1 MSKKLDPTLTALDSA
16 KYYCTLTTY
25 EYTRPAPFMRADHIP
40 LRTFKLPLPSE
51 LRDET
56 RIDYASENM
65 QIVGDIFNN
74 GIASPSMIA
83 AEALRQSGRI
93 MSSGAN
99 TIAGA
104 VTGAVGGGEAVGNAV
119 TEALSPELL
128 GSALEQK
135 FGIAPNPNPAVAFK
149 GVPLRDIALSW
160 VFMPANRDD
169 ARQVRTLI
177 KYLKKASLPKT
188 SEGAASLLS
197 YPYLVQL
204 NFYPWDTNGNSRWGW
219 GANSIIKMKRCFMA
233 SVNVDYSQGVA
244 PAFFHDDNHEPVI
257 TRLNIQFKEVEQF
270 LRHDYSPTDYREF
283 NLATI
288 FSDIAS
294 TAGDLVAGGN
304 DSTLGIVQS
313 VKGEVGSGRT
323 PDPDVRDAA
332 DT

>member
-1 MSKKLDPTLTALDSA
+1 MPNKLDPTLTALDSA
-16 KYYCTLTTY
+16 KYYCTLSTY
-25 EYTRPAPFMRADHIP
+25 EYKRPAPFLRADHKP

-56 RIDYASENM
+56 RIDYNPVDM
-65 QIVGDIFNN
+65 QVVGDIMNN
-74 GIASPSMIA
+74 GILSGSTIG
-83 AEALRQSGRI
+83 AEALRQSGQV
-93 MSSGAN
+93 MGSGVSS
-99 TIAGA
+99 IVGA
-104 VTGAVGGGEAVGNAV
+104 VESALGSDDGSAVGRAV
-119 TEALSPELL
+119 TDSLSPALL

-149 GVPLRDIALSW
+149 GVPLREMALSW

-177 KYLKKASLPKT
+177 KYLKKSSLPK
-188 SEGAASLLS
+188 SGEGSSSILS
-197 YPYLVQL
+197 YPSLVQL

-244 PAFFHDDNHEPVI
+244 PAFFHDDNNEPVI

-270 LRHDYSPTDYREF
+270 LYHDYSPNDYREF
-283 NLATI
+283 DLAGIFGNLASAA
-288 FSDIAS
+288 SDV
-294 TAGDLVAGGN
+294 LFGGN
-304 DSTLGIVQS
+304 DSTQLQS
-313 VKGEVGSGRT
+313 VFGELGSGRT
-323 PDPDVRDAA
+323 QDNDVRDAA